1 MTLRRKCT
9 GAKHTAEAADLSE
22 DKMVG
27 ERSLGAEERSEGL
40 LDRREVIMLT

>member
-9 GAKHTAEAADLSE
+9 GAKHTAEAADLSQ

-27 ERSLGAEERSEGL
+27 ERSLWAEEKSKGF
-40 LDRREVIMLT
+40 LDCREVIMLT